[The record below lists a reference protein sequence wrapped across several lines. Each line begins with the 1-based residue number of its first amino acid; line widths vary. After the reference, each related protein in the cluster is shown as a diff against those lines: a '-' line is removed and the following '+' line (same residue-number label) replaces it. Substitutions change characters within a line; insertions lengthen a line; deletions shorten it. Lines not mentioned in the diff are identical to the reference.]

1 MILEDTMVLL
11 LLTFI
16 LIVWEI
22 MEDLFINE
30 VVVVYK
36 LTKKYNVDDVSIII
50 TWNVPILI

>member
-22 MEDLFINE
+22 MGDLYMNE

-36 LTKKYNVDDVSIII
+36 LTKKYNVDDVSII
-50 TWNVPILI
+50 TLTLFLFKA

>member
-22 MEDLFINE
+22 MGDLYMNE

-36 LTKKYNVDDVSIII
+36 LTKKYNVDDVSII
-50 TWNVPILI
+50 TLTILLFEA

>member
-36 LTKKYNVDDVSIII
+36 LTKKYNVDDVSII
-50 TWNVPILI
+50 T

>member
-11 LLTFI
+11 SLTFI

-22 MEDLFINE
+22 MGNLYMNE

-36 LTKKYNVDDVSIII
+36 LTKKYNVDDVSII
-50 TWNVPILI
+50 TLTLFLFKA

>member
-22 MEDLFINE
+22 MGNLYMKE

-36 LTKKYNVDDVSIII
+36 LTKKYNVDDVSIITLTI
-50 TWNVPILI
+50 FLFKA